1 MRENM
6 KKKLKKTGG
15 FTLME
20 MLIVVA
26 IIAILIAISIPIM
39 NTALNNARVAT
50 DAANER
56 AAKAAATITYLTEG
70 VTTSTTYNYDL
81 AKGELVP
88 GTTTPDTYGKCSD
101 HKGGYLQA
109 TIETNGT
116 VTVAWS
122 VSPDTLD
129 STSLTNN

>member
-1 MRENM
+1 MREKL
-6 KKKLKKTGG
+6 KKKLKKNGG

-56 AAKAAATITYLTEG
+56 AAKAAATITYLTDG
-70 VTTSTTYNYDL
+70 VTTDTTLYYD
-81 AKGELVP
+81 
-88 GTTTPDTYGKCSD
+88 TTTGSLVSTQPSTGYGKCST
-101 HKGGYLQA
+101 HKGSVLSA
-109 TIETNGT
+109 TITTDGT
-116 VTVAWS
+116 VSVAWS
-122 VSPDTLD
+122 AGDGLD
-129 STSLTNN
+129 STSLTTN

>member
-1 MRENM
+1 MREDL
-6 KKKLKKTGG
+6 KKKLKKNGG

-39 NTALNNARVAT
+39 NTALNNARTAT

-56 AAKAAATITYLTEG
+56 AAKAAATITYLTDG
-70 VTTSTTYNYDL
+70 VSGDTTLYYDAVAGSLTSTQPSD
-81 AKGELVP
+81 G
-88 GTTTPDTYGKCSD
+88 YGKCKT
-101 HKGGYLQA
+101 HKGSVLSA
-109 TIETNGT
+109 TITTDGT

-122 VSPDTLD
+122 DSSGTLD
-129 STSLTNN
+129 STSLTSN